1 MRPCL
6 LPPAVALVCALAGCH
21 AAPTTAG
28 LTGVLDEAGIPP
40 VTVTAEEI
48 FGHEWDAFAV
58 HDDEVTLWRGAETK
72 RVPLND
78 SMVTFDGHD
87 IPRSDMDAELT
98 FDNEGRWIYVDG
110 SFAAAASAARSA
122 ISAG

>member
-40 VTVTAEEI
+40 VTVTAEEL

-58 HDDEVTLWRGAETK
+58 RGDEVTLWRDGIAEH
-72 RVPLND
+72 VPMND
-78 SMVTFDGHD
+78 GMVTFGDRD
-87 IPRSDMDAELT
+87 IARSPMSTKLT
-98 FDNEGRWIYVDG
+98 FDNEGRWIFLND
-110 SFAAAASAARSA
+110 
-122 ISAG
+122 